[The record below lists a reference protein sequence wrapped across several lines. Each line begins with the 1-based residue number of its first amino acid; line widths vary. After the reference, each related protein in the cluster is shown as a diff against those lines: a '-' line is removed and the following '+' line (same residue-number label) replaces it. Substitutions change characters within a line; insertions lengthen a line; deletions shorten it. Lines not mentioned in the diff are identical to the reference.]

1 MKRIFFIITGLVFI
15 SLTSCLKDDTEEKRN
30 KALTDFD
37 SYITQLE
44 NSGVNLE
51 ETDNGVFYELKKNPI
66 GEPPEVGDLI
76 EAEITARVI
85 NKNIF
90 FTTSLDTAEKYD
102 AVDEDYSYRP
112 YRFFYGYG
120 FTFGFHDALSEMGDS
135 AELNIYVPTDLG
147 YDYIDYSPTIPEF
160 SNLLYQVKIH
170 HVAPEPDNFEWN
182 NMRDYLLANDI
193 AVEDTTENGIYFEW
207 IEESEGDTV
216 KIGDK
221 IVTKYKGYFLDGTV
235 FDETTGD
242 NTFDFTAGTQSIIYG
257 FNAGVLEMTEGSKAR
272 FIIPYQYAYGA
283 DGRSN
288 PYFPPY
294 STIIFEVEL
303 VDIEE

>member
-1 MKRIFFIITGLVFI
+1 MKKTFFIVGLVI
-15 SLTSCLKDDTEEKRN
+15 VSLTSCLKDDTEEKKN
-30 KALTDFD
+30 KALADFE

-51 ETDNGVFYELKKNPI
+51 ETDNGVFYELKKSPM

-76 EAEITARVI
+76 EAEITSRVI
-85 NKNIF
+85 DKNIF
-90 FTTSLDTAEKYD
+90 FTTNLDTAEKYNI
-102 AVDEDYSYRP
+102 VDENYTYRP

-120 FTFGFHDALSEMGDS
+120 FTYGFHDALSDMGDS

-147 YDYIDYSPTIPEF
+147 YSYVDYSPTIPAF

-170 HVAPEPDNFEWN
+170 HVAPNPDEFEKN
-182 NMRDYLLANDI
+182 NLQDYLLANNMTL
-193 AVEDTTENGIYFEW
+193 EDSTENGIYFEW
-207 IEESEGDTV
+207 IETSDGDTV

-221 IVTKYKGYFLDGTV
+221 VVTKYKGYFLDGEV

-257 FNAGVLEMTEGSKAR
+257 FNAGILEMTKGSKAK
-272 FIIPYQYAYGA
+272 FIIPYYYGYGA
-283 DGRSN
+283 DGRSK

-303 VDIEE
+303 VDIE